1 MSEEIKKQD
10 SPVIP
15 CELPSEVITEQEKGT
30 KVLMLT
36 GEDEGKIYFRYP
48 KKPQINRFLSS
59 SMKGKTS
66 TAVENLLQDLVIY
79 PKYKDLKQ
87 QNEHKPM
94 RMIAISNAL
103 QEELGLTEDFSVK
116 KL

>member
-1 MSEEIKKQD
+1 MFEDDKQAEIKI
-10 SPVIP
+10 SEI
-15 CELPSEVITEQEKGT
+15 PSEVLQEQNKGT
-30 KVLMLT
+30 KILQLT
-36 GEDEGKIYFRYP
+36 GEDDGVIYFRMP

-79 PKYKDLKQ
+79 PSYNDLKQ
-87 QNEHKPM
+87 LNADKPM

-103 QEELGLTEDFSVK
+103 QESLGLTEEFAVK